1 VSCLVIL
8 LLRTLFHCNFKKMRS
23 CDFFFLIRWCLQAE
37 KDFMIYDDVEKLY
50 KRHSKILDIACV
62 VEKNIDGAFLV
73 F

>member
-1 VSCLVIL
+1 
-8 LLRTLFHCNFKKMRS
+8 MRS

-62 VEKNIDGAFLV
+62 VEKDIDGAFLV